1 MSELK
6 ACSTMLEEK
15 QKWSQKKNPVYVFFE
30 LYRWANLNNFLAV
43 QLIFVIYLFYF
54 SSKSIVVKTTQ
65 DSHLTEKSRIH
76 APKKAILKRALPTF
90 ILIRP
95 VSILA

>member
-1 MSELK
+1 MV
-6 ACSTMLEEK
+6 T
-15 QKWSQKKNPVYVFFE
+15 KKNPVYVFFE
-30 LYRWANLNNFLAV
+30 LYRFCTILYNFLAV

-76 APKKAILKRALPTF
+76 AQKKAILKRALPTF